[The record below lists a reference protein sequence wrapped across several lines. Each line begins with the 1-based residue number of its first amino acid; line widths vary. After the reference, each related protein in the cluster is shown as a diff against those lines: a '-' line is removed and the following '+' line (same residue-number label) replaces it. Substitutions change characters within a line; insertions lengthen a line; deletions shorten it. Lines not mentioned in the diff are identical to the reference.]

1 MIFTSVMSV
10 RIFSPKFCHKDV
22 SLLFFFF
29 FFFYFFEGGGGAGMI
44 TIISYYVIDRMSVH
58 LCYVPNYIGF
68 RVSG

>member
-29 FFFYFFEGGGGAGMI
+29 FFFFFFF
-44 TIISYYVIDRMSVH
+44 SSSYVIDRMSVH

-68 RVSG
+68 RVSV